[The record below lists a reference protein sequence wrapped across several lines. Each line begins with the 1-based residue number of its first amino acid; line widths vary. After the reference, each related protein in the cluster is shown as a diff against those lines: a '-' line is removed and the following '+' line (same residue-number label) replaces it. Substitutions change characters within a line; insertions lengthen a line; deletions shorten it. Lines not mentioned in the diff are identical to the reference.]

1 MPEDIAAHKL
11 PPSVGNQVLRCIA
24 HSADEVIS
32 FPQVISMEVPEVEVG
47 MLHRHNMIPAL
58 PPDILIMRI

>member
-1 MPEDIAAHKL
+1 
-11 PPSVGNQVLRCIA
+11 
-24 HSADEVIS
+24 VIS